1 MKLYNIKA
9 RFIHDS
15 TLNDNVLEYF
25 CLKNT
30 RYILRDFDVVFTVY
44 NHNTSCTHVTGVKS
58 LNHLDQCKVY
68 IKKKF
73 NIRIS
78 QVIIDNQFYS
88 HRDKERVLDMAKIF
102 NYIRKMDEYSVIF
115 EPELFIAM
123 KIKHVDKTIPT
134 CLLYPTGSYT
144 FLGGEMK
151 NFKMINTF
159 IHDLIKN
166 NTRSY
171 KSNTKS

>member
-25 CLKNT
+25 SLKNT

-44 NHNTSCTHVTGVKS
+44 NHNKSCTHVTGVKS
-58 LNHLDQCKVY
+58 ITHLKQCEVY
-68 IKKKF
+68 IKKTF
-73 NIRIS
+73 NIGIT

-88 HRDKERVLDMAKIF
+88 HRGKRVLDMVKIF
-102 NYIRKMDEYSVIF
+102 NHIKKIDEYSVIF

-123 KIKHVDKTIPT
+123 KIKHVDKKIPT

-151 NFKMINTF
+151 IFKMINTF

-166 NTRSY
+166 NTKSY